1 MKGFLRR
8 LRPDHLAGQIA
19 LLIFA
24 ALVLFQLAL
33 AAAQHF
39 HTPGPQR
46 SFADPYDSLA
56 AAILAVDLAPSE
68 RRSLALENLASGL
81 PWSILRVSDTPPP
94 ERDGVD
100 AADDLSEFSRR
111 LWPGARVYLSDETN
125 ARGESSVVVALRQG
139 GYLVAATQGPRRAGF
154 PAWATSWPTRVQ
166 RLALF
171 FLLCVTLLTLWISGA
186 VVAPLVRLARE
197 AERFPDESGSRAP
210 LAEAGPREVRDLT
223 RAVNRMQR
231 RIEAM
236 IAARSQALA
245 AISHD
250 LRTIITRI
258 KLRSEFIGDEALKSK
273 MLADADLM
281 DSMLLKNLQA
291 LRDGAPSPDRSPID
305 LDSVLQTVC
314 DQFADLGHKVS
325 YNGGQHQIIL
335 GALTELQRV
344 FTNLVENAVSHGEKV
359 IVTLTQPD
367 AKLVQVD
374 VSDDGPGIPAE
385 DKVRVLEPFVRGEPA
400 RTVTDR
406 SGFGLGLSIVRSLVL
421 KLGGRLE
428 LLDRQ
433 PHGLI
438 ARVTLPCAFAS
449 APASRTETASDQGI
463 APGSDRKASPAFAN
477 ARAKD

>member
-1 MKGFLRR
+1 MRDFLRR

-33 AAAQHF
+33 AAAQGLR
-39 HTPGPQR
+39 TQGGRPPP
-46 SFADPYDSLA
+46 AEPYDALA
-56 AAILAVDLAPSE
+56 AAIVAVDLAPPGGRASAIE
-68 RRSLALENLASGL
+68 ALARSL
-81 PWSILRVSDTPPP
+81 PWSKLRVIDAPLP
-94 ERDGVD
+94 EKQGVD
-100 AADDLSEFSRR
+100 EADDLSEFSAR
-111 LWPGARVYLSDETN
+111 LWPDARVYLSNEIN

-139 GYLVAATQGPRRAGF
+139 GYLVTATEGPRRPGF
-154 PAWATSWPTRVQ
+154 PAWAANWPTRVQ

-171 FLLCVTLLTLWISGA
+171 FLLCVGLLTLWISAA

-197 AERFPDESGSRAP
+197 AERFPDESGAKAP
-210 LAEAGPREVRDLT
+210 LAEVGPREVRDLT

-250 LRTIITRI
+250 LRTILTRI
-258 KLRSEFIGDEALKSK
+258 KLRSEFIGEEGLKSK

-291 LRDGAPSPDRSPID
+291 LRDGGPSPDRGPID

-314 DQFADLGHKVS
+314 DQFADLGHNVS
-325 YNGGQHQIIL
+325 YNGGRHQVIL
-335 GALTELQRV
+335 GSLTELQRV
-344 FTNLVENAVSHGEKV
+344 FTNLVENAVSHAKEV
-359 IVTLTQPD
+359 VVTLSQPST
-367 AKLVQVD
+367 KLVQVD
-374 VSDDGPGIPAE
+374 VGDDGPGIPGA
-385 DKVRVLEPFVRGEPA
+385 DKARVLEPFVRGEPA

-406 SGFGLGLSIVRSLVL
+406 SGFGLGLSIVRSLVEA
-421 KLGGRLE
+421 LGGRLE
-428 LLDRQ
+428 LIDRK

-438 ARVTLPCAFAS
+438 ARVTLPRAFADAIVS
-449 APASRTETASDQGI
+449 GTESLE
-463 APGSDRKASPAFAN
+463 R
-477 ARAKD
+477 

>member
-1 MKGFLRR
+1 MRGFLRR

-19 LLIFA
+19 LLVFA

-33 AAAQHF
+33 AAAQRF
-39 HTPGPQR
+39 HTPVSRHPGE
-46 SFADPYDSLA
+46 PYDALA
-56 AAILAVDLAPSE
+56 AAIVAVDLAPPG
-68 RRSLALENLASGL
+68 RRSAALEDLARSL
-81 PWSILRVSDTPPP
+81 PWSILQVTDAAPPAKA
-94 ERDGVD
+94 GVD
-100 AADDLSEFSRR
+100 AADDLSEFSDR
-111 LWPGARVYLSDETN
+111 LWPGAHVYLSNDTN
-125 ARGESSVVVALRQG
+125 GRGESSVVVALRQG
-139 GYLVAATQGPRRAGF
+139 GYLVAATEGPRRPAF
-154 PAWATSWPTRVQ
+154 PAWAANWPTRVQ

-171 FLLCVTLLTLWISGA
+171 FLLCVTLLTLWISGT

-197 AERFPDESGSRAP
+197 AERFPDESGPKAP

-250 LRTIITRI
+250 LRTILTRI
-258 KLRSEFIGDEALKSK
+258 KLRSEFIGDAGLKSK

-291 LRDGAPSPDRSPID
+291 LRDGGPSPDRGPID
-305 LDSVLQTVC
+305 IDSVLQTVC

-325 YNGGQHQIIL
+325 YDGGRHQVIL
-335 GALTELQRV
+335 GSLTELQRA
-344 FTNLVENAVSHGEKV
+344 FTNLVENAVSHAEEV
-359 IVTLTQPD
+359 VVTLSQPS

-374 VSDDGPGIPAE
+374 VSDDGPGIPDA
-385 DKVRVLEPFVRGEPA
+385 DKARVLEPFVRGEPA

-406 SGFGLGLSIVRSLVL
+406 SGFGLGLSIVRSLVDE
-421 KLGGRLE
+421 LGGRLE
-428 LLDRQ
+428 LIDRS

-438 ARVTLPCAFAS
+438 ARVTLPRACAGAL
-449 APASRTETASDQGI
+449 ASRTESI
-463 APGSDRKASPAFAN
+463 ER
-477 ARAKD
+477 

>member
-1 MKGFLRR
+1 MRDFLRR

-33 AAAQHF
+33 AAAQRF
-39 HTPGPQR
+39 HTPVSRHPGE
-46 SFADPYDSLA
+46 PYDSLA
-56 AAILAVDLAPSE
+56 AAIVAVDLAPPG
-68 RRSLALENLASGL
+68 RRSAALEDLARSL
-81 PWSILRVSDTPPP
+81 PWSILQVTDAPPP
-94 ERDGVD
+94 GKAGVD
-100 AADDLSEFSRR
+100 AADDLSEFSDR
-111 LWPGARVYLSDETN
+111 LWPGAHVYLSNDTN
-125 ARGESSVVVALRQG
+125 ARGESRVVVALRQG
-139 GYLVAATQGPRRAGF
+139 GYLIAETEGARRPAF
-154 PAWATSWPTRVQ
+154 PAWAANWPTRVQ

-171 FLLCVTLLTLWISGA
+171 FLLCVTLLTLWISGT

-197 AERFPDESGSRAP
+197 AERFPDESGPKAP

-250 LRTIITRI
+250 LRTILTRI
-258 KLRSEFIGDEALKSK
+258 KLRSEFIGDAGLKSK

-291 LRDGAPSPDRSPID
+291 LRDGGPSPDRGPID
-305 LDSVLQTVC
+305 IDSVLQTVC

-325 YNGGQHQIIL
+325 YDGGRHQVIL
-335 GALTELQRV
+335 GSLTELQRA
-344 FTNLVENAVSHGEKV
+344 FTNLVENAVSHAEEV
-359 IVTLTQPD
+359 VVTLSQPS

-374 VSDDGPGIPAE
+374 VSDDGPGIPDA
-385 DKVRVLEPFVRGEPA
+385 DKARVLEPFVRGEPA

-406 SGFGLGLSIVRSLVL
+406 SGFGLGLSIVRSLVDE
-421 KLGGRLE
+421 LGGRLE
-428 LLDRQ
+428 LIDRS

-438 ARVTLPCAFAS
+438 ARVTLPRAFAG
-449 APASRTETASDQGI
+449 ALASRTESI
-463 APGSDRKASPAFAN
+463 ER
-477 ARAKD
+477 

>member
-24 ALVLFQLAL
+24 ALVLFQFAL
-33 AAAQHF
+33 AAAQSLQAHGAR
-39 HTPGPQR
+39 HP
-46 SFADPYDSLA
+46 FAEPYEALA
-56 AAILAVDLAPSE
+56 AAIIAVDIAPPE
-68 RRSLALENLASGL
+68 RRSAALEALARSA
-81 PWSILRVSDTPPP
+81 PWSMLRVTEAPPP
-94 ERDGVD
+94 ERKDAN
-100 AADDLSEFSRR
+100 AADDLSEFQTR
-111 LWPGARVYLSDETN
+111 LWPGARVYLSNEKN
-125 ARGESSVVVALRQG
+125 AKGESGVVVALRQG
-139 GYLVAATQGPRRAGF
+139 GYLVAATEGPRRPGF
-154 PAWATSWPTRVQ
+154 PAWGSSWPTRVQ

-171 FLLCVTLLTLWISGA
+171 FLLSVTLLTLWISAA

-197 AERFPDESGSRAP
+197 AERFPDESGARAP

-258 KLRSEFIGDEALKSK
+258 KLRSEFIGDEGLKSK

-281 DSMLLKNLQA
+281 DTMLLKNLQA
-291 LRDGAPSPDRSPID
+291 LRGGGPSPERRPID

-335 GALTELQRV
+335 GSLTELQRL
-344 FTNLVENAVSHGEKV
+344 FTNLVENAVSHAKEV
-359 IVTLTQPD
+359 MVTLTQPSGM
-367 AKLVQVD
+367 LVQVD
-374 VSDDGPGIPAE
+374 VSDDGPGIPTA
-385 DKVRVLEPFVRGEPA
+385 DKARVLEPFVRGEPA

-406 SGFGLGLSIVRSLVL
+406 SGFGLGLSIVRSLVEE
-421 KLGGRLE
+421 LGGRLE
-428 LLDRQ
+428 LIDHEPR
-433 PHGLI
+433 GLI
-438 ARVTLPCAFAS
+438 ARVTLPRAFSGFAQR
-449 APASRTETASDQGI
+449 APDQEAECETVSQT
-463 APGSDRKASPAFAN
+463 PAFSNSA
-477 ARAKD
+477 ARSAK

>member
-1 MKGFLRR
+1 MMGFLRR

-24 ALVLFQLAL
+24 ALVLFQFAL
-33 AAAQHF
+33 AAAQRLHA
-39 HTPGPQR
+39 PGAPPFR
-46 SFADPYDSLA
+46 EPYESLA
-56 AAILAVDLAPSE
+56 AAILAVDLAPPE
-68 RRSLALENLASGL
+68 HRPAALEDLARSSRWL
-81 PWSILRVSDTPPP
+81 ILRVTDAPPA
-94 ERDGVD
+94 ERQGVD
-100 AADDLSEFSRR
+100 AAEDLSEFQSR
-111 LWPGARVYLSDETN
+111 LWPGARLYLSDETN
-125 ARGESSVVVALRQG
+125 ARGESGVVVALRQG
-139 GYLVAATQGPRRAGF
+139 GYVVVATQGPRRPGF
-154 PAWATSWPTRVQ
+154 PAWAANWPTRVQ

-197 AERFPDESGSRAP
+197 AERFPDESGARTP

-258 KLRSEFIGDEALKSK
+258 KLRSEFVGDEGLKSK

-291 LRDGAPSPDRSPID
+291 LRDGGPSQDRGPID

-335 GALTELQRV
+335 GSLTELQRV

-359 IVTLTQPD
+359 VVTLTQPS

-385 DKVRVLEPFVRGEPA
+385 DKARVLEPFVRGEPA

-406 SGFGLGLSIVRSLVL
+406 SGFGLGLSIVRSLVQA
-421 KLGGRLE
+421 LGGRLD
-428 LLDRQ
+428 LLDRE

-438 ARVTLPCAFAS
+438 ARVTLPRAFAGAL
-449 APASRTETASDQGI
+449 APRMETV
-463 APGSDRKASPAFAN
+463 DR
-477 ARAKD
+477 

>member
-1 MKGFLRR
+1 MRDFLRR

-24 ALVLFQLAL
+24 ALVLFQFAL
-33 AAAQHF
+33 AAAQSLQ
-39 HTPGPQR
+39 TR
-46 SFADPYDSLA
+46 SARRPFAEPYESLA
-56 AAILAVDLAPSE
+56 AAIIAVDIAAPE
-68 RRSLALENLASGL
+68 RRSAAIEELARCA
-81 PWSILRVSDTPPP
+81 PWSMLRVTEAPPP
-94 ERDGVD
+94 ERKDAD
-100 AADDLSEFSRR
+100 AADDLSEFQTR
-111 LWPGARVYLSDETN
+111 LWPGARVYLSKETN
-125 ARGESSVVVALRQG
+125 ARGESGVVVALRQG
-139 GYLVAATQGPRRAGF
+139 GYLVAATEGPRRPGF
-154 PAWATSWPTRVQ
+154 PAWASSWPTRVQ

-171 FLLCVTLLTLWISGA
+171 FLLCVTLLTLWISAA

-197 AERFPDESGSRAP
+197 AERFPDESGPKAP
-210 LAEAGPREVRDLT
+210 LAEAGPHEVRDLT

-273 MLADADLM
+273 MLGDADLM

-291 LRDGAPSPDRSPID
+291 LRGGGRSPDRCPID

-335 GALTELQRV
+335 GSLTELQRL
-344 FTNLVENAVSHGEKV
+344 FTNLVENAVSHAKEV
-359 IVTLTQPD
+359 VVTLTQPS

-374 VSDDGPGIPAE
+374 VRDDGPGIAAA

-406 SGFGLGLSIVRSLVL
+406 SGFGLGLSIVRSLVEE
-421 KLGGRLE
+421 LGGRLE
-428 LLDRQ
+428 LLDHRPQ
-433 PHGLI
+433 GLI
-438 ARVTLPCAFAS
+438 ARVTLPRAFSGIPLSAGEQEVGHDGAS
-449 APASRTETASDQGI
+449 QP
-463 APGSDRKASPAFAN
+463 PAFRSSA
-477 ARAKD
+477 ARSAK

>member
-1 MKGFLRR
+1 MRGFLRR

-33 AAAQHF
+33 AAAQRF
-39 HTPGPQR
+39 HTQGSRHPGE
-46 SFADPYDSLA
+46 PYDSLA
-56 AAILAVDLAPSE
+56 AAIVAVDLAPPE
-68 RRSLALENLASGL
+68 RRSVALQDLARSL
-81 PWSILRVSDTPPP
+81 PWSILQLTDAAPSAKA
-94 ERDGVD
+94 GVD
-100 AADDLSEFSRR
+100 AADDLSEFSDR
-111 LWPGARVYLSDETN
+111 LWPGARVYLSNDTN

-139 GYLVAATQGPRRAGF
+139 GYLVAAAEGPRRPGF
-154 PAWATSWPTRVQ
+154 PAWAANWPTRVQ

-171 FLLCVTLLTLWISGA
+171 FLLCVTLLTLWISGT

-197 AERFPDESGSRAP
+197 AERFPDESGPREP

-250 LRTIITRI
+250 LRTILTRI
-258 KLRSEFIGDEALKSK
+258 KLRSEFIGDAGLKSK

-291 LRDGAPSPDRSPID
+291 LRDGSPSPDRGPID

-325 YNGGQHQIIL
+325 YNGGRHQVIL
-335 GALTELQRV
+335 GSLTELQRA
-344 FTNLVENAVSHGEKV
+344 FTNLVENAVSHAEEV
-359 IVTLTQPD
+359 VVTLSQPS

-374 VSDDGPGIPAE
+374 VSDDGPGIPDA
-385 DKVRVLEPFVRGEPA
+385 DKARVLEPFVRGEPA

-406 SGFGLGLSIVRSLVL
+406 SGFGLGLAIVRSLVDE
-421 KLGGRLE
+421 LGGRLE
-428 LLDRQ
+428 LIDRS

-438 ARVTLPCAFAS
+438 ARVTLPRAFAG
-449 APASRTETASDQGI
+449 ALASRTESI
-463 APGSDRKASPAFAN
+463 ER
-477 ARAKD
+477 